1 MAAEVDGVIMRTRD
15 RFLSKMVWAV
25 SPLLIW
31 AAHFFFCYAWAAAA
45 CQRGGDP
52 ALALGVASAL
62 ALGAGA
68 ALLARALRRLCRAPL
83 PVRLIDWV
91 HFASAALA
99 LAAMVWTCVPML
111 MLEMCTGP

>member
-1 MAAEVDGVIMRTRD
+1 MIMRTQD
-15 RFLSKMVWAV
+15 RLLRKMTLAV
-25 SPLLIW
+25 APLLVW
-31 AAHFFFCYAWAAAA
+31 AAHFFFCYAWTAAA

-52 ALALGVASAL
+52 ALALGVASVL
-62 ALGAGA
+62 AVGAAA
-68 ALLARALRRLCRAPL
+68 ALLAYALRRLCRAPQ

-99 LAAMVWTCVPML
+99 LAAILWTCVPML

>member
-1 MAAEVDGVIMRTRD
+1 MHTQD
-15 RFLSKMVWAV
+15 RLLGKMVWAV

-31 AAHFFFCYAWAAAA
+31 VAHFFFCYAWTAAA
-45 CQRGGDP
+45 CQRADDP

-68 ALLARALRRLCRAPL
+68 ALLARALQRLCRAPQ

-99 LAAMVWTCVPML
+99 LAAIAWTCVPML
-111 MLEMCTGP
+111 MLDGCAGP